1 MFDGFCHSMHA
12 QKYIRLLFILFL
24 VRIAVS
30 LSFSDGK
37 LRSDS
42 LNYFG
47 LSLNLIEHFTFTAVT
62 PADEEALRGGV
73 TVTEFFEHYDRQ
85 PSPYRRLMNYQW
97 LHSLLFIPI
106 ILLFKSLYAIIV
118 VNNLLFFGAGYFL
131 FDIVKDKVP
140 LIDLLMGWIIFLFFP
155 PFFYL
160 TNQFYSEPLF
170 LFFLAVIIHSIVLK
184 KRAGAIVILSLILL
198 PVTRGFGLLFIAGC
212 IAMLVWEKE
221 FRSAAIYAL
230 CGFAAL
236 GMNQIVGANTRD
248 PETITLWSP
257 PPVIYSVYF
266 TNTVYGNGDNDLFL
280 TYPEKL
286 LEDSA
291 FVAYLREEYSS
302 LDLMEDLVA
311 QNFRNPSASAVTLT
325 NRLGAY
331 FLNVVPDSWNYEQRP
346 NQSTLRRILWSL
358 QNGGV
363 ILLLLLGL
371 KKCDSRYRRYFSM
384 LFWVSFTAHMIALS
398 RYRYFQPVLIAG
410 IPAVTAGVARLRELL
425 WRGTKKY
432 APPH

>member
-1 MFDGFCHSMHA
+1 MQA
-12 QKYIRLLFILFL
+12 NKYIRLLFFLFL
-24 VRIAVS
+24 ARIAIS
-30 LSFSDGK
+30 LSVSDGK

-47 LSLNLIEHFTFTAVT
+47 LSLNLIERFTFTAVT
-62 PADEEALRGGV
+62 PAEDKALTEGV
-73 TVTEFFEHYDRQ
+73 TPAEFFDHFSKN

-118 VNNLLFFGAGYFL
+118 LNNILFFGAGYYL
-131 FDIVKDKVP
+131 FDLIKDRVSQTE
-140 LIDLLMGWIIFLFFP
+140 LLVGWTIFLFFP

-170 LFFLAVIIHSIVLK
+170 LFFLAVIIHGIVLK
-184 KRAGAIVILSLILL
+184 KRTEVLLILSLILL

-212 IAMLVWEKE
+212 IAVLTWERD
-221 FRSAAIYAL
+221 FRSAAIYTL
-230 CGFAAL
+230 CGIAAL

-257 PPVIYSVYF
+257 PPVTYSVYF
-266 TNTVYGNGDNDLFL
+266 TNTIYGNGDNDLFL

-286 LEDSA
+286 LDDSA

-302 LDLMEDLVA
+302 LDLMEELVA
-311 QNFRNPSASAVTLT
+311 QNFRNPSAGAITLT

-331 FLNVVPDSWNYEQRP
+331 FLNVIPDSWNYDPRP
-346 NQSTLRRILWSL
+346 NQSMLRKILWSL
-358 QNGGV
+358 QNAGLM
-363 ILLLLLGL
+363 LLLWMGL
-371 KKCDSRYRRYFSM
+371 KRCDNRYRRYFSM
-384 LFWVSFTAHMIALS
+384 LFWVAFTAHMIALS

-410 IPAVTAGVARLRELL
+410 IPAVTAGVARLREQFL
-425 WRGTKKY
+425 RSIKKD